1 MAHSVRWRC
10 AYVPPYVRSA
20 GASVRCEVDLERRL
34 LISKSHTL
42 THVMNLALHSVLG
55 DGVLQKGSLVDE
67 SKEDSYNNSIAIV

>member
-1 MAHSVRWRC
+1 M
-10 AYVPPYVRSA
+10 
-20 GASVRCEVDLERRL
+20 RCEVDLERRL